1 MSLHF
6 RLILVCVLGVVWD
19 PLSAAVVRADEAPHA
34 RAYLNRLLERVD
46 RIGSHMEALTSAA
59 EVSAEALDHGAGFG
73 VRGDG
78 GMARELSQRAGA
90 MMGYDGR
97 RGESGDVV
105 LYVLGLPG
113 RVTDDR
119 ANLATQIRD
128 ASELKA
134 RGSVVIGLASRARLR
149 SYGLLDEAQDAC
161 TVLIDN
167 HAPAADG
174 RLKDAAGRTVAPM
187 ETVLNAVSAWA
198 YECELFAALTR
209 RGRVPVVRQSF
220 EIDTRQSR
228 WNRYGF
234 QRFHHDR
241 WLDPIESGVLGRA
254 YLDGLTEV
262 LRNIGTASWRS
273 LSGTA
278 VKIEQVLR
286 DDGIVWLRVG
296 GRYLP
301 YHVGTDYAGDPG
313 LFRVLTHDG
322 SNPSLASPGEADYLL
337 AVGRY
342 ETAGSWEWGEPELLR
357 QAGRGVTWIVNGYNT
372 QRADL
377 KRNERLIDLWGPVG
391 DCVVKV
397 ADYDARLGPVGS
409 VTAEAVL
416 WMIAVEVQGRL
427 SSGDDEAALVR

>member
-1 MSLHF
+1 M
-6 RLILVCVLGVVWD
+6 CVLGVAWGS
-19 PLSAAVVRADEAPHA
+19 LSAAVARADEAPYA
-34 RAYLNRLLERVD
+34 RAYLDRLLERVD
-46 RIGSHMEALTSAA
+46 RIGSDMEALTSAA
-59 EVSAEALDHGAGFG
+59 EVSAKALDEGAGFG
-73 VRGDG
+73 VRGDV
-78 GMARELSQRAGA
+78 GMAQELSQRAGA

-97 RGESGDVV
+97 RGEAGDVV
-105 LYVLGLPG
+105 LYVLGLPS
-113 RVTDDR
+113 R
-119 ANLATQIRD
+119 AVEAREMLAAQFRD
-128 ASELKA
+128 AAELKA
-134 RGSVVIGLASRARLR
+134 GGSVVIGLTSRARLR
-149 SYGLLDEAQDAC
+149 SYGLLDEAQQAC

-167 HAPAADG
+167 HASAADG
-174 RLKDAAGRTVAPM
+174 RLTDAAGRTVAPM

-220 EIDTRQSR
+220 EIDTRRSR
-228 WNRYGF
+228 WSRYGS

-241 WLDPIESGVLGRA
+241 WLDPIGPGDLGRA
-254 YLDGLTEV
+254 YLDGLKRV
-262 LRNIGTASWRS
+262 LRDIGTASWRN
-273 LSGTA
+273 LSRSA
-278 VKIEQVLR
+278 SKVEQVIR
-286 DDGIVWLRVG
+286 SDAVVWLRPG

-301 YHVGTDYAGDPG
+301 HHVGTDYAGDPG
-313 LFRVLTHDG
+313 LFRLLTHDG
-322 SNPSLASPGEADYLL
+322 SDPSLASPGQADYLL

-357 QAGRGVTWIVNGYNT
+357 RAGQGVTWIVNGYNT

-397 ADYDARLGPVGS
+397 ADYDTRLGPVSS